1 MGLLKVRLLVG
12 NPCIQT
18 QAVMTRHCDEEEE
31 HICKKNSGDV
41 PRRGPGA
48 KPHTVQVRQTILL
61 RRKINPYP
69 LRRKKRIDG
78 KVKFGDVM
86 WSVIFP
92 L

>member
-1 MGLLKVRLLVG
+1 
-12 NPCIQT
+12 
-18 QAVMTRHCDEEEE
+18 
-31 HICKKNSGDV
+31 V

-69 LRRKKRIDG
+69 FRRKKRIDG

-86 WSVIFP
+86 WSFIF
-92 L
+92 LL